1 MPLLQ
6 YICPNC
12 KKAFEELVKR
22 CDEQIRC
29 PDCGAVA
36 ERSYSGEMFTSTGK
50 PSKKCSGNCKTC
62 GGCG

>member
-6 YICPNC
+6 YVCPDC
-12 KKAFEELVKR
+12 GKAFEEIVKR
-22 CDEQIRC
+22 CDEQVKC

-36 ERSYSGEMFTSTGK
+36 KRSYSGEIFTSTGK
-50 PSKKCSGNCKTC
+50 PAKKCNGNCKTC